1 MADYKVAQSAVMQ
14 TANTLDD
21 LKHQAVDVLNRYYQH
36 AQDLQAQQGLNGTA
50 GTTNVVTAEE
60 IQHAQMKIQTRWEQV
75 IQLIRSNVHGYADR
89 DHQNA
94 SHIGSVA
101 GGLRW
106 T

>member
-1 MADYKVAQSAVMQ
+1 MLLGQSAVLQ

-21 LKHQAVDVLNRYYQH
+21 LKHQAIDVLNRYYQH
-36 AQDLQAQQGLNGTA
+36 SQDLQAQGGLNGSA

-60 IQHAQMKIQTRWEQV
+60 IQHAQMKIQNRWDQV
-75 IQLIRSNVHGYADR
+75 IQLVRNAVASGADQ

-94 SHIGSVA
+94 QHIAQVA
-101 GGLRW
+101 GGLRF

>member
-1 MADYKVAQSAVMQ
+1 MDYKVGQSATMQ

-21 LKHQAVDVLNRYYQH
+21 LKHQAIDVLSRYYQN
-36 AQDLQAQQGLNGTA
+36 AQDLQGQGGLNGTA

-75 IQLIRSNVHGYADR
+75 IQLIRSNVAGYGDR

-94 SHIGSVA
+94 SHISSVA
-101 GGLRW
+101 GGLRFQ
-106 T
+106 

>member
-1 MADYKVAQSAVMQ
+1 MLIGQSTLLT

-21 LKHQAVDVLNRYYQH
+21 LKHQAVDVLNRYYNH
-36 AQDLQAQQGLNGTA
+36 SQDLNAQGGLNGSA

-60 IQHAQMKIQTRWEQV
+60 IQHAQLKIQTRWEQV
-75 IQLIRSNVHGYADR
+75 IQLLRGNTAGYGDH

-94 SHIGSVA
+94 SSIASVP
-101 GGLRW
+101 GQLRF